1 MKRII
6 FLLMVLMA
14 FSVQSW
20 GDMIKEPNV
29 AGGFY
34 SADPKELSD
43 SIDYYKQS
51 TGPVPTDRKVLI
63 AIAPHAGYPYSGPVA
78 AFTFNAIARNHY
90 KTVVIIGPSHFFPFE
105 GISVYPRGGFKTPLG
120 VVSVDDDF
128 AQALLKENPEF
139 QFLPQ
144 VFEREHAIEVELPF
158 LQKTFDSV
166 RIVPI
171 LMGDPDAQVCRDL
184 AVALDKLIGTR
195 DDVLIL
201 ISSDMSH
208 YYTYDVG
215 NQMDALTLRAIK
227 EIDPKKFFEGC
238 ISRKME
244 MCGFVP
250 VTTALIYAKLRGI
263 KHVEVLKHANSG
275 DTSGDKAKVVGYSS
289 VIFYSDLLPQS
300 PSQGNG
306 EKSVKRPYGGDVVS
320 SGVIAGS
327 PQDDEAI
334 PVLNSA
340 QKKELLHI
348 ARNSI
353 ETFVKTGKVPDI
365 TIKDAR
371 LNEIQGAFVTITKH
385 GALRGC
391 IGNIIGQEPLYE
403 TVRDMAV
410 AAASRDPR
418 FTPLTAAELKD
429 IDLEISVLSK
439 SRRVKD
445 ASEIQLGKHG
455 VIVSKGG
462 HQGVFLPQVA
472 DETGWSK
479 EEFLSQLCSQK
490 AGLPPDAWK
499 DPDTALYVFTADVF
513 AEK

>member
-1 MKRII
+1 MNRII
-6 FLLMVLMA
+6 LLGMVLMA
-14 FSVQSW
+14 TYTQSW

-43 SIDYYKQS
+43 SIDNLKQS

-78 AFTFNAIARNHY
+78 AYTFKAIGHIHY
-90 KTVVIIGPSHFFPFE
+90 KTIVIIGPSHFFPFE
-105 GISVYPRGGFKTPLG
+105 GISIWPRGGFKTPLG
-120 VVSVDDDF
+120 IVPVDEDF
-128 AQALLKENPEF
+128 AQALLKENPKF

-144 VFEREHAIEVELPF
+144 VFEREHSIEVELPF
-158 LQKTFDSV
+158 LQKTFEGV

-171 LMGDPDAQVCRDL
+171 LMGDPDPQVCRDL
-184 AVALDKLIGTR
+184 AVALDKLIGNR

-208 YYTYDVG
+208 YYTYDVA
-215 NQMDALTLRAIK
+215 NSMDALSLQAIK

-275 DTSGDKAKVVGYSS
+275 DTSGDKSRVVGYSS
-289 VIFYSDLLPQS
+289 VIFYSELLRVSGMRTDLLG
-300 PSQGNG
+300 QGKT
-306 EKSVKRPYGGDVVS
+306 ED
-320 SGVIAGS
+320 SGVGA
-327 PQDDEAI
+327 
-334 PVLNSA
+334 LNSA
-340 QKKELLHI
+340 EKKELLKI
-348 ARNSI
+348 AHNSI
-353 ETFVKTGKVPDI
+353 ETFVKTGKAPDI
-365 TIKDAR
+365 QSKDAR
-371 LNEIQGAFVTITKH
+371 LNQTEGAFVTIRKH

-391 IGNIIGQEPLYE
+391 IGNIVAQEPLYE

-429 IDLEISVLSK
+429 IDIEISVLSQP
-439 SRRVKD
+439 RRVKD

-455 VIVSKGG
+455 VIVGKGN

-513 AEK
+513 SEASDSKKP